1 MYKPAYL
8 IIFLLLSS
16 CSTTLV
22 GIKEGTYID
31 KVIFKSNKGI
41 KLAEADTYGALSANP
56 IIIIDFY
63 QDLNLTNI
71 IAYDTKGNTFKLDQN

>member
-1 MYKPAYL
+1 MDTGLVADSKTGKL
-8 IIFLLLSS
+8 IPEYF
-16 CSTTLV
+16 
-22 GIKEGTYID
+22 ID